1 MINEYSTRQFRS
13 LVSGLS
19 ISVACASIFASL
31 FTYDYLID
39 AINLSGAFLVYSRT
53 SVALLALVALFLPET
68 KDITE
73 VEIQEL
79 FRGKSSEVAKP
90 GRSVERDLV

>member
-1 MINEYSTRQFRS
+1 M
-13 LVSGLS
+13 
-19 ISVACASIFASL
+19 
-31 FTYDYLID
+31 
-39 AINLSGAFLVYSRT
+39 T

-79 FRGKSSEVAKP
+79 FREKSSEAAKAGTP
-90 GRSVERDLV
+90 RERDLV

>member
-1 MINEYSTRQFRS
+1 M
-13 LVSGLS
+13 SGLS

-31 FTYDYLID
+31 FTYDYLIETID
-39 AINLSGAFLVYSRT
+39 LSGTFLVYSGT
-53 SVALLALVALFLPET
+53 SIALLALVALFLPET

-79 FRGKSSEVAKP
+79 FQEKSIEVAKP
-90 GRSVERDLV
+90 GIPRERDLV